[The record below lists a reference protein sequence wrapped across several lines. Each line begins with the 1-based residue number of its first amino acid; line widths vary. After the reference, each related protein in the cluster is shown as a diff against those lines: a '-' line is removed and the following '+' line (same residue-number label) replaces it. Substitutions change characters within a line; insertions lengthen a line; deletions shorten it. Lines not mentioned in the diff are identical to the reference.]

1 MDFLRVLSR
10 AGDYCSGGVLVCL
23 RVSKK
28 RNECNC
34 ESDSLNEEELLKD
47 FF

>member
-10 AGDYCSGGVLVCL
+10 TRDYCSGGALVCL
-23 RVSKK
+23 RVSK
-28 RNECNC
+28 RNERNC